1 MYAVQIW
8 SYETENVETLYC
20 ESGNVFKYHGNYCTD
35 FNEESLTTNI
45 VEELLTKCQI
55 VI

>member
-1 MYAVQIW
+1 MKKVLFI
-8 SYETENVETLYC
+8 C
-20 ESGNVFKYHGNYCTD
+20 HGNYCTD

-55 VI
+55 II

>member
-1 MYAVQIW
+1 MINYIKVRFFD
-8 SYETENVETLYC
+8 YEESAFYLPRDYC
-20 ESGNVFKYHGNYCTD
+20 ID

-55 VI
+55 II